1 MKGSISAIVAAS
13 AIVFAVPAAA
23 NVILNGSFEGGAFT
37 GGSSLAQQIV
47 PPDSTTISDWTFGG
61 DPQARPTWYENG
73 FDNNLQQ
80 IALTAHS
87 GNFALNLADGSV
99 RFVTVSQTFHTLPFQ
114 DYQVSYWVGNYSAN
128 IGPAPILVNVTDGTS
143 NTILLSETP
152 SAPATDAPS
161 GTWVRFASNF
171 IADGTSSTITFTENS
186 GLTYVGLDDVS
197 VTSVP
202 EPSSWAMMGLG
213 FAGLGFAVFRR
224 GRKTSAS
231 IA

>member
-1 MKGSISAIVAAS
+1 MKGSISAIVATS

-47 PPDSTTISDWTFGG
+47 PPDSTTISDWTFSG

-80 IALTAHS
+80 IALTAHT
-87 GNFALNLADGSV
+87 GNFAVNLADGSV
-99 RFVTVSQTFHTLPFQ
+99 RNVSVSQTFPTLPFQ
-114 DYQVSYWVGNYSAN
+114 EYQVSYWVGNYSAN
-128 IGPAPILVNVTDGTS
+128 IGPAPILVNITDGTS
-143 NTILLSETP
+143 NTILLSE
-152 SAPATDAPS
+152 APATDAPS

-171 IADGTSSTITFTENS
+171 IGDGTSSTITFTENS

-202 EPSSWAMMGLG
+202 EPSTWAMMLLG
-213 FAGLGFAVFRR
+213 FAGLGYAGYRAS
-224 GRKTSAS
+224 RKNVAL
-231 IA
+231 AA